1 MTWSTVNA
9 RVRGIKDGGFT
20 RFISSNSCAFEVI
33 EETTIRAY
41 FHYSYFKIF
50 QERSFISGEV
60 SNVLIVNNLY
70 WENFKL

>member
-20 RFISSNSCAFEVI
+20 RFISSNSCAFE
-33 EETTIRAY
+33 ETTIRAY

-50 QERSFISGEV
+50 QERSFTSGKV
-60 SNVLIVNNLY
+60 SNVLIVND
-70 WENFKL
+70 